1 MENIQNYKP
10 AVPRPKLIAPTPI
23 LYIGQQNYN
32 NKNYFLNYGV
42 IKDTLEKG
50 LHPKYL
56 SSAEKEV
63 MVENEGG
70 GWYDKWVILNQ
81 K

>member
-1 MENIQNYKP
+1 MESIQNYKQT
-10 AVPRPKLIAPTPI
+10 VSRPKLIAPTPI
-23 LYIGQQNYN
+23 LYIGKQNYN
-32 NKNYFLNYGV
+32 SKNYFLNYDV

-56 SSAEKEV
+56 SCPEKKV
-63 MVENEGG
+63 MAENEGG

-81 K
+81 I

>member
-1 MENIQNYKP
+1 MEGIQNYNP
-10 AVPRPKLIAPTPI
+10 AVPRPKLVAPTPV
-23 LYIGQQNYN
+23 LYIGKQNYN
-32 NKNYFLNYGV
+32 SKNYFLNYGV
-42 IKDTLEKG
+42 IKETLEKG

-56 SSAEKEV
+56 SSAEKQV

-81 K
+81 T